1 MRNKIFQVTFLVL
14 LISIAFINY
23 KHYKA
28 STKYSF
34 LMYDYNAG
42 SYTVPLSI
50 FDEFDNNLPNITS
63 TTLPIM
69 FLKARYLM
77 NIDSTESAIKL
88 LKKSKNVNPYLMAA
102 EALIAKAFFEQKE
115 YDSAYYYGSK
125 SFYTN
130 PNNRFHR
137 SLYFLINEKRKDTL
151 ELTNAFNTTKQ
162 YSNIENSLDYV
173 VKMNKMGGDKLSLI
187 KILDSISEIYQ
198 SEKDKKEIKLIR
210 TLLDIGGF
218 GIQVSVEISQ
228 FADQKFNEKDYLIAA
243 ELYEKAFEYDP
254 NDYVF
259 IENAALSYYLAK
271 DYENAERFFKM
282 VINDFDINTGKTEFY
297 YGVML
302 ETLNRI
308 EESCIYLKK
317 AADLK
322 FAAQGSVEIY
332 QNVCN

>member
-1 MRNKIFQVTFLVL
+1 MRNKTIQVIFLAL
-14 LISIAFINY
+14 LFSVVYINY
-23 KHYKA
+23 KHYNA

-34 LMYDYNAG
+34 LMYEYNRG
-42 SYTVPLSI
+42 SYAIPLSI
-50 FDEFDNNLPNITS
+50 FEEFDNNLPNITS

-102 EALIAKAFFEQKE
+102 EGMIAKIFYEQEE

-137 SLYFLINEKRKDTL
+137 SLYFLINEKRNDTI
-151 ELTNAFNTTKQ
+151 ELTKAFNTTKQ
-162 YSNIENSLDYV
+162 FSDIENTLDYV
-173 VKMNKMGGDKLSLI
+173 VKMNKMGGQKLPLI

-198 SEKDKKEIKLIR
+198 SEKDKKEIKLVQ
-210 TLLDIGGF
+210 TLLDVGGY

-228 FADQKFNEKDYLIAA
+228 FADQYFNEKNYLLAA
-243 ELYEKAFEYDP
+243 DLYEKAFEYDP

-259 IENAALSYYLAK
+259 IENAALSYYLAE
-271 DYENAERFFKM
+271 DYENAERSFKV

-302 ETLNRI
+302 ETLNRL

-322 FAAQGSVEIY
+322 FAAQGSVDIY
-332 QNVCN
+332 QQVCN